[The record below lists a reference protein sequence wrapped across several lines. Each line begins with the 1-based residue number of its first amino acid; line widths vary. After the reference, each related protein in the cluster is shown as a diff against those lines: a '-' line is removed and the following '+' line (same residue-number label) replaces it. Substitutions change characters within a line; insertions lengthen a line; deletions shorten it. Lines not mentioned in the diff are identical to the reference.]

1 MFEFSEN
8 FTQLKCGASS
18 LQVFDKFL
26 QNFADGFLKSKK
38 SKVGGVSKYFRIF
51 LNFESLKNKCSWH
64 CSRSLLVS
72 QSISA
77 VSFPD

>member
-38 SKVGGVSKYFRIF
+38 SKVGGYQNILGFF
-51 LNFESLKNKCSWH
+51 
-64 CSRSLLVS
+64 
-72 QSISA
+72 
-77 VSFPD
+77 